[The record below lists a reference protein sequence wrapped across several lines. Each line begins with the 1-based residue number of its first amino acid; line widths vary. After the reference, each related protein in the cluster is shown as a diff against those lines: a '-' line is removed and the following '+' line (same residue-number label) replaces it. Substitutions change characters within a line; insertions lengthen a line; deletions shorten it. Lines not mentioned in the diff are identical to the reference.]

1 MALNKGGQRALARK
15 EDHPRVLITLDV
27 DDGGATRKVEI
38 PFVTGVM
45 SDLTGKHRAHLPD
58 VEAREF
64 RNVNSETFD
73 DQFNIYKPSV
83 SITVPNR
90 IDGKGKLGVDLA
102 FTRMADFEPAAIA
115 RNVPPLARLFHAR
128 QALDDLLATVG
139 GRSRAIAVL
148 EKLLSDPDLMRAL
161 AQESADT
168 TGPGGDEDGPAQ
180 EGTGR

>member
-1 MALNKGGQRALARK
+1 MALNKGGQKALARK
-15 EDHPRVLITLDV
+15 KDHPRVLITLDV

-45 SDLTGKHRAHLPD
+45 SDLTGKNRSHLPD
-58 VEAREF
+58 VEEREF
-64 RNVNSETFD
+64 RNVNSEKFD
-73 DQFNIYKPSV
+73 EQFNIYKPSV
-83 SITVPNR
+83 SMTVPNR

-102 FTRMADFEPAAIA
+102 FTGMTDFEPAAIA
-115 RNVPPLARLFHAR
+115 RNVPPLARLFNAR

-161 AQESADT
+161 AA
-168 TGPGGDEDGPAQ
+168 EDAGTAEQDGTAQ
-180 EGTGR
+180 EGPGR